1 MDNTYFLSQ
10 SSSLTLVIIISLIF
24 AVLGIYHSKKFHGIS
39 NYLTA
44 NRNIELFSLTT
55 SLVASALGAWILF
68 GPVAAATWGG
78 IGAVI
83 GYALGTAFPMIF
95 LIYFGKKIRLEFPKG
110 SSLIEFMRKKF
121 GKSLFKLILLMTIF
135 YMFIFLCA
143 EVTAVAVLINY
154 LSGTDLWITALIVLL
169 ATLTYTLYGG
179 LRASIFTDN
188 IQMIVIG
195 FLLLILI
202 LIIGSSTG
210 DNFSFALIKE
220 KNPQLLSSS
229 YIPSYTAGLTFFIA
243 VAATNLFHQGNWQR
257 VYAAKD
263 YYTLK
268 SALIISFFIIV
279 PIVFLMGFVGM
290 VSFSI
295 DPSARADL
303 GFFTLLLK
311 EQTEMLSLI
320 IVILGLALTI
330 STVDTLVNAI
340 SSLFVVDGK
349 ATFNLDKKTDYLKI
363 SKYFIIFL
371 SLIAFGVA
379 SKGFDIL
386 YLFLLAD
393 LFCCAFVFTG
403 SFEDGTVFDT
413 NVGKDK
419 PLVFQ
424 IGMKEVIPGFE
435 QGIVGA
441 NKGSKRK
448 IKIPSMLAYGEKGA
462 GELIPPNSNL
472 IFEFKILDV
481 LSPNYEKIDSEKL
494 ENLIN
499 ENAVALD
506 IRLDNQWK
514 KTGVIKGSF
523 QETAFDINGKFN
535 VYLMDKVRALA
546 GAESQGIELIFISH
560 DGKTAEILGNAF
572 AEDLGF
578 TNVYV
583 LDGGIQSWIKSNKPL
598 VSYN

>member
-1 MDNTYFLSQ
+1 MDKLYFLNQ
-10 SSSLTLVIIISLIF
+10 STSLTLVTVICIIF
-24 AVLGIYHSKKFHGIS
+24 AVAGIYHSKKFQGIN

-44 NRNIELFSLTT
+44 NRNIGVFSLTT
-55 SLVASALGAWILF
+55 SLVASALGAWVLF

-83 GYALGTAFPMIF
+83 GYSLGTAFPMIF
-95 LIYFGKKIRLEFPKG
+95 LIYLGKKIRSEFPKG

-154 LSGTDLWITALIVLL
+154 ISGTELWITALIVIL
-169 ATLTYTLYGG
+169 ATLSYTLYGG

-188 IQMIVIG
+188 IQMIVIAV
-195 FLLLILI
+195 LLII
-202 LIIGSSTG
+202 LISIISSSTG
-210 DNFSFALIKE
+210 DNFSFALINE

-263 YYTLK
+263 YQTLK
-268 SALIISFFIIV
+268 TSLIISFFIIV
-279 PIVFLMGFVGM
+279 PIVFLMGFIGM

-295 DPSARADL
+295 DPSVRADL

-320 IVILGLALTI
+320 IIILGLALTI

-340 SSLFVVDGK
+340 SSLFVIDGK
-349 ATFNLDKKTDYLKI
+349 ATFNLNKKTNYLKL

-371 SLIAFGVA
+371 SLIAFGIA

-393 LFCCAFVFTG
+393 LFCCAFVL
-403 SFEDGTVFDT
+403 TVFYSFY
-413 NVGKDK
+413 DK
-419 PLVFQ
+419 
-424 IGMKEVIPGFE
+424 
-435 QGIVGA
+435 
-441 NKGSKRK
+441 S
-448 IKIPSMLAYGEKGA
+448 
-462 GELIPPNSNL
+462 
-472 IFEFKILDV
+472 
-481 LSPNYEKIDSEKL
+481 
-494 ENLIN
+494 IN
-499 ENAVALD
+499 E
-506 IRLDNQWK
+506 
-514 KTGVIKGSF
+514 
-523 QETAFDINGKFN
+523 
-535 VYLMDKVRALA
+535 
-546 GAESQGIELIFISH
+546 
-560 DGKTAEILGNAF
+560 KTAYISIIIGLIGGFLLFPFPDFSKSLLVGVLLPKEIFSPFVA
-572 AEDLGF
+572 
-578 TNVYV
+578 
-583 LDGGIQSWIKSNKPL
+583 QSLLFLSFIIATFLPWFIFKLKKF
-598 VSYN
+598 

>member
-1 MDNTYFLSQ
+1 MDKTYFISQ
-10 SSSLTLVIIISLIF
+10 STSLSLVIIISLSF
-24 AVLGIYHSKKFHGIS
+24 AILGFHHSKKFKGIN

-44 NRNIELFSLTT
+44 NRNIGLFSLTT

-68 GPVAAATWGG
+68 GPASAATWGG

-95 LIYFGKKIRLEFPKG
+95 LIYLGKKIRNEFPKG

-143 EVTAVAVLINY
+143 EVTAVAILINY
-154 LSGTDLWITALIVLL
+154 ISGTELWITALIVLI

-195 FLLLILI
+195 VLLVISVSY
-202 LIIGSSTG
+202 IITFAGSE
-210 DNFSFALIKE
+210 FSFSYVKE

-263 YYTLK
+263 QQTLQK
-268 SALIISFFIIV
+268 SLIISFFIIV
-279 PIVFLMGFVGM
+279 PIVFFMGFAGM

-295 DPSARADL
+295 DPSNRPDL

-311 EQTEMLSLI
+311 EQTEMLALI
-320 IVILGLALTI
+320 IVTLGLALTI

-349 ATFNLDKKTDYLKI
+349 ATFNLNKKTDYLKL

-371 SLIAFGVA
+371 SVIAFIVA
-379 SKGFDIL
+379 SKGYDVL

-393 LFCCAFVFTG
+393 LFCCAFVL
-403 SFEDGTVFDT
+403 TVFLSFYNKSIDEKT
-413 NVGKDK
+413 AYAS
-419 PLVFQ
+419 
-424 IGMKEVIPGFE
+424 I
-435 QGIVGA
+435 IVGLI
-441 NKGSKRK
+441 GGFLLFPFPDFSKSLLVGILLPK
-448 IKIPSMLAYGEKGA
+448 EIFATFIAQQLLFLSFVIATFLPM
-462 GELIPPNSNL
+462 L
-472 IFEFKILDV
+472 IFKI
-481 LSPNYEKIDSEKL
+481 
-494 ENLIN
+494 
-499 ENAVALD
+499 
-506 IRLDNQWK
+506 R
-514 KTGVIKGSF
+514 
-523 QETAFDINGKFN
+523 KF
-535 VYLMDKVRALA
+535 
-546 GAESQGIELIFISH
+546 
-560 DGKTAEILGNAF
+560 
-572 AEDLGF
+572 
-578 TNVYV
+578 
-583 LDGGIQSWIKSNKPL
+583 
-598 VSYN
+598 